1 MSLEQP
7 ILGQPLSLLVFC
19 MSRSDLISSL
29 RDVSPT
35 ILPSLLMCD
44 FGNLAAEIETLEEAG
59 VAALHL
65 DVMDGVYVPN
75 FTYGMTIVSAIRK
88 LTELP
93 LDVHLMM
100 VSPEKYISQ
109 FVEAGAD
116 LITFHVETVDDPSA
130 VVKQIHDLGV
140 AAGVAINLET
150 PVSAIASVLP
160 EADMALVMSIN
171 AGFGGQA
178 FNESAW
184 DKLDEIRSLPGGKDV
199 LLQIDG
205 GINAS
210 TSKAA
215 TDHGTQLLVVG
226 SAIFKKEDY
235 AKAIESI
242 MAEVTVS

>member
-1 MSLEQP
+1 
-7 ILGQPLSLLVFC
+7 
-19 MSRSDLISSL
+19 MSRSNLVSTL
-29 RDVSPT
+29 REVSPT

-44 FGNLAAEIETLEEAG
+44 FGNLAAEIETLEDAG

-75 FTYGMTIVSAIRK
+75 FTYGMTIVAAIRK

-100 VSPEKYISQ
+100 VSPEKYIPA
-109 FVEAGAD
+109 FAEAGAD

-130 VVKQIHDLGV
+130 VINQIHDLGI
-140 AAGVAINLET
+140 AAGVAINLDT
-150 PVSAIASVLP
+150 PVSEIAAVLP
-160 EADMALVMSIN
+160 QADMALVMSIN

-178 FNESAW
+178 FNESALA
-184 DKLDEIRSLPGGKDV
+184 KLDQIRSLPGGGDI

-205 GINAS
+205 GINSS
-210 TSKAA
+210 TIKAA

-226 SAIFKKEDY
+226 SAIFKQEDY
-235 AKAIESI
+235 ARAIETM
-242 MAEVTVS
+242 MAEVSSS